1 MKRARKRMNINRIM
15 GFILSITMLAGFCPQ
30 GLSFADIPITLPK
43 VQAADNISNPR
54 IVKDT
59 SMEAGQKV
67 TWDCVWFG
75 SYPQKEVTEKDG
87 SIYDA
92 LKNATGWDEN
102 NDITIGGIK
111 YRRLRGQDAIYQTS
125 DSKFHYDWN
134 GDYQTYHYFKYQP
147 IKWRVLNRDGNDAF
161 ILANVVLD
169 KQKYNTN
176 YKYVTWETSS
186 MRSWLNGYGA
196 SVNEPK
202 TDYSKK
208 NFINSAFTSTE
219 RNVIKTTSVVN
230 DDNINYRTAGGNNT
244 LDKVFLLSESE
255 VYNTDAAA
263 GYGFGK
269 KYSTYDE
276 ARRSRCSTYAYA
288 MGTLRYHVT
297 DPEHTKY
304 NGNIWLALRSPGNKS
319 EAVAGVDYFG
329 GVDRFGCNVDS
340 SGVVRPALHLNLSS
354 TNLYSYAGTV
364 CSDAMKTGES
374 ETDNPD
380 IPDIPTQ
387 PEEPE
392 TPTQPDKPE
401 QPVNPE
407 ITVTGD
413 KKEESKKEIKMQGGI
428 DLTIPDNVPVLG
440 GGKVKFDYGNF
451 PASFWR
457 EDNQWRIGIGVK
469 DINKMREEKNWTS
482 FKQFVDTQKESY
494 RKGINSL
501 LASKFGPA
509 SMGMEQKAKICVY
522 GYAEGTITS
531 SGEVSASGGKL
542 FLEIKGTAEKEW
554 QTVVVVVPVVIKVK
568 GEVGAK
574 ADFSVGLDFNN
585 SKVYTKGKVDFTVPS
600 VRLTGG
606 IGVSHI
612 ADVSVYGEA
621 KNLVTIEADEKKNTV
636 TGTVSGAL
644 GVSAKV
650 LCFSYEK
657 EILNGSIEYPFPKK
671 KSKTQMR
678 SGTLIQIEPEGKDYE
693 IQRVQS
699 SSWKGSLRTMQKAKS
714 RSVLKSASSASVSE
728 KVHTLQSD
736 VYASAKP
743 QILQTES
750 GKKVLIYT
758 TDVKGRTTG
767 NHTAA
772 VYSIYNEQNETWSTP
787 AIIENDGT
795 ADFDAVAA
803 VDGEDVYVAW
813 VNAKRTFTQAEVE
826 DEDFMTR
833 LASATEIHVAKIR
846 VSGNGGEV
854 TKYPSVTK
862 NDIAD
867 LHPSVTVKNHI
878 PYIAWNSNSA
888 NDILKE
894 EGTNTIYLSSLNGN
908 VFTTKKLAEEEE
920 PVQSVVTGILEND
933 VVVAYTLNSGTEK
946 KPQVQLVIADA
957 DKRRLITEEGLNL
970 SPSFANINGDA
981 VLLWYAQN
989 NGNVSLNYTNSI
1001 HGNIESYIKDDA
1013 IISADYTV
1021 IEGKDSQLLIFSSN
1035 RTDDEKA
1042 GKNLYA
1048 YVMKAGKVSEPVSLT
1063 DLEGY
1068 AAVPSGIWDGTSYEY
1083 TFKRTDADI
1092 TEENVEER
1100 TDLCMSSI
1108 VPKSNLEIRDIDYVQ
1123 EELMPG
1129 KKASVTI
1136 PVKNN
1141 GLADCK
1147 GGSVQIVC
1155 NNTVI
1160 GQADIEDEIKSGE
1173 TKDVTVNLIVPNNA
1187 EVKET
1192 LLVKVISDKSTIADS
1207 EKNIKSAG
1215 SELALSVVQKENNIT
1230 VKVENDSAFN
1240 TTAVLNLKAG
1250 DSTGKVLKT
1259 MNLGNIN
1266 SNDKVEQTFTKEEL
1280 KKLGSD
1286 TIYMEVSGDEEESV
1300 LSDNT
1305 AFIYVGTEELKT
1317 LDYLIA
1323 TKKKAIYNKGE
1334 QLKLEDLEVTAVY
1347 TDGSKAKITNYTTN
1361 IKNIDMSE
1369 SGNKGLEIF
1378 YEEVGIG
1385 RKVIIPITVE
1395 DTKIDNTKSNTN
1407 VKPVTSIQLS
1417 GLSKKIAAGKKLT
1430 LKANILPKNAS
1441 NQKLIWKSSNPK
1453 VATVT
1458 QNGIVTLKKKTG
1470 GKKVTITAT
1479 ATDGSGVS
1487 ASWKITSMRGIVKK
1501 VKITGAKQVKAGKKL
1516 KLKAKVSATKKAN
1529 TKLLWTSN
1537 NPKIVTVNAK
1547 GVVKAKKSAK
1557 GKTVK
1562 ITAMA
1567 TDGSNKKATVKVKIK

>member
-1 MKRARKRMNINRIM
+1 MKRARKRMNINRIR

-59 SMEAGQKV
+59 SMDAGQKV

-87 SIYDA
+87 SIYDV

-102 NDITIGGIK
+102 NDIMIGNIK
-111 YRRLRGQDAIYQTS
+111 YRRLKGEDATKCNKENKYL
-125 DSKFHYDWN
+125 KLFYNWEN
-134 GDYQTYHYFKYQP
+134 DYTTYHYFKYKP
-147 IKWRVLNRDGNDAF
+147 IKWRILNKNGEDALLLADIALDNQCSNKIYRD
-161 ILANVVLD
+161 
-169 KQKYNTN
+169 
-176 YKYVTWETSS
+176 VTWEDSDI
-186 MRSWLNGYGA
+186 RAWLNGDTV
-196 SVNEPK
+196 S
-202 TDYSKK
+202 TDTNRSGLEHN
-208 NFINSAFTSTE
+208 NFIDSAFSNIE
-219 RNVIKTTSVVN
+219 KNVIKTTLIIN
-230 DDNINYRTAGGNNT
+230 DNNSKYNTRGGNNT
-244 LDKVFLLSESE
+244 LDKIFLLSEKEVSYTSE
-255 VYNTDAAA
+255 AQK
-263 GYGFGK
+263 YGFRK
-269 KYSTYDE
+269 ENDIDDE
-276 ARRSRCSTYAYA
+276 ARISYCSTYAYA
-288 MGTLRYHVT
+288 MGVLINKNIAWRLRTPGYSLYMSECIE
-297 DPEHTKY
+297 P
-304 NGNIWLALRSPGNKS
+304 NGTVKQYGADDI
-319 EAVAGVDYFG
+319 VY
-329 GVDRFGCNVDS
+329 GCYL
-340 SGVVRPALHLNLSS
+340 GVRPALHLDLSAS
-354 TNLYSYAGTV
+354 NLYSYAGTV
-364 CSDAMKTGES
+364 CSDGTVNETGMS
-374 ETDNPD
+374 ENPTK
-380 IPDIPTQ
+380 PDTPEKPTEEEKPTKPDT
-387 PEEPE
+387 PEV
-392 TPTQPDKPE
+392 PTEQKPE
-401 QPVNPE
+401 I

-428 DLTIPDNVPVLG
+428 DLTIPDSVPVLG

-657 EILNGSIEYPFPKK
+657 EILNGSIEYYPFPKK

-714 RSVLKSASSASVSE
+714 RSVLKSASSVSASE
-728 KVHTLQSD
+728 KVHTLRSD

-758 TDVKGRTTG
+758 TDVKGRTIG

-803 VDGEDVYVAW
+803 IDGEEVYVAW

-833 LASATEIHVAKIR
+833 LASATEIHAAKIR

-854 TKYPSVTK
+854 TKYPSITK

-894 EGTNTIYLSSLNGN
+894 AGTNTIYLSSLNGN

-933 VVVAYTLNSGTEK
+933 MVVAYTLNSGTEK

-957 DKRRLITEEGLNL
+957 DQRRLITEEGLNL

-989 NGNVSLNYTNSI
+989 NGNVSLNYTNSV

-1021 IEGKDSQLLIFSSN
+1021 IEGKNSQLLIFSSN

-1048 YVMKAGKVSEPVSLT
+1048 YVMKDGKVSEPVSLT

-1068 AAVPSGIWDGTSYEY
+1068 VAVPSGIWDGTAYEY
-1083 TFKRTDADI
+1083 TFTRTDANI

-1129 KKASVTI
+1129 KNASVTI

-1141 GLADCK
+1141 GLTDCK

-1160 GQADIEDEIKSGE
+1160 GQADIEDGIKSGE
-1173 TKDVTVNLIVPNNA
+1173 TKDVTVNLTVPNNA

-1230 VKVENDSAFN
+1230 AKVENDSAFN
-1240 TTAVLNLKAG
+1240 TTAVLNLKAR
-1250 DSTGKVLKT
+1250 DNAGKVLKT

-1280 KKLGSD
+1280 KQLGSD
-1286 TIYMEVSGDEEESV
+1286 TIYMEVSGDAEESV

-1305 AFIYVGTEELKT
+1305 AFVYVGTEELKT

-1385 RKVIIPITVE
+1385 RKVIMPITVE

-1407 VKPVTSIQLS
+1407 VKPVTSIHIS

-1430 LKANILPKNAS
+1430 LKVNILPKNAS
-1441 NQKLIWKSSNPK
+1441 NKKLLWKSSNPK

-1501 VKITGAKQVKAGKKL
+1501 VKITGAKQVKAGKKM
-1516 KLKAKVSATKKAN
+1516 KLKAKVNATKKAN

>member
-1 MKRARKRMNINRIM
+1 MKRKRKRMNVNRIM
-15 GFILSITMLAGFCPQ
+15 VFILSIAMLAGFCPQ

-54 IVKDT
+54 IIKDT

-67 TWDCVWFG
+67 TWDCVYFG
-75 SYPQKEVTEKDG
+75 SYPQKEVTEKEG
-87 SIYDA
+87 SIYHT

-102 NDITIGGIK
+102 NDIVIGDIK
-111 YRRLRGQDAIYQTS
+111 YRRLRAKDAHPDAIPCIAEGC
-125 DSKFHYDWN
+125 YDWN

-161 ILANVVLD
+161 IFADVALD
-169 KQKYNTN
+169 CQKYNTN
-176 YKYVTWETSS
+176 YVDVTWETSS

-196 SVNEPK
+196 SANEPK

-219 RNVIKTTSVVN
+219 RNSIKTTSVVN
-230 DDNINYRTAGGNNT
+230 SDSIKYGTAGGNNT
-244 LDKVFLLSESE
+244 SDKVFLLSESE
-255 VYNTDAAA
+255 VYNTDTAA
-263 GYGFGK
+263 GYGFVK
-269 KYSTYDE
+269 NYSTNDE
-276 ARRSRCSTYAYA
+276 VRRSRCSTYAYA
-288 MGTLRYHVT
+288 MGLVKNTWS
-297 DPEHTKY
+297 TKY
-304 NGNIWLALRSPGNKS
+304 NGNIMWWLRSPGERSKY
-319 EAVAGVDYFG
+319 AAGVSSLGWVCGSG
-329 GVDRFGCNVDS
+329 GNVDIS
-340 SGVVRPALHLNLSS
+340 NYGVRPALHLNLSS

-364 CSDAMKTGES
+364 CSDGTVNETGTS
-374 ETDNPD
+374 ENP
-380 IPDIPTQ
+380 TK
-387 PEEPE
+387 
-392 TPTQPDKPE
+392 PDKPE
-401 QPVNPE
+401 KPTEEEKSTKPEVPTEQKPE
-407 ITVTGD
+407 IVTVTGD

-428 DLTIPDNVPVLG
+428 DLTIPDSVPVLG

-568 GEVGAK
+568 GEVGVK

-585 SKVYTKGKVDFTVPS
+585 SKVYTKGKADFTVPS

-612 ADVSVYGEA
+612 ADISVYGEA

-657 EILNGSIEYPFPKK
+657 EILNGSIEYYPFPKK

-714 RSVLKSASSASVSE
+714 RSVLKSASSVSASE

-803 VDGEDVYVAW
+803 VDGENVYVAW

-826 DEDFMTR
+826 DEDFMAR

-894 EGTNTIYLSSLNGN
+894 EGMNTIYLSSLNGN

-989 NGNVSLNYTNSI
+989 NGNVSLNYTNSV

-1021 IEGKDSQLLIFSSN
+1021 IEGKDSQLFIFSSN

-1048 YVMKAGKVSEPVSLT
+1048 YVMKDGKVSEPVSLT

-1083 TFKRTDADI
+1083 TFTRTDADI

-1108 VPKSNLEIRDIDYVQ
+1108 VPKSNLEIRDIDYAQ

-1129 KKASVTI
+1129 KNASVTI

-1141 GLADCK
+1141 GLTDCK

-1155 NNTVI
+1155 NNTII
-1160 GQADIEDEIKSGE
+1160 GQADIEDGIKSGE
-1173 TKDVTVNLIVPNNA
+1173 TKDVMVNLIVPNNA

-1266 SNDKVEQTFTKEEL
+1266 ANDKVEQTFTKEEL